1 MGGRLKQPRPS
12 LLRSVTLEN
21 GDLAWPLAE
30 KNGIPEATFRARLK
44 AGVSPDEAA
53 SRPVETRDFQGALQR
68 RKEAETRWLN
78 GLAQLDNGE
87 PAWPEAKAN
96 GISLTLFRA
105 RLDRGW
111 TGERAAKEAKRTVRE
126 NPNDPNEVEALE
138 NGVSARAY
146 RDRVRLG
153 WSKHDAAR
161 LRVR

>member
-12 LLRSVTLEN
+12 VLRSVTLEN

-30 KNGIPEATFRARLK
+30 KNGISEVTFRDRLR
-44 AGVSPDEAA
+44 AGLSPDDAA
-53 SRPVETRDFQGALQR
+53 TRPVESRNRQAALQR
-68 RKEAETRWLN
+68 RKEAESLWLN

-111 TGERAAKEAKRTVRE
+111 TGERAAKESKHLIRE
-126 NPNDPNEVEALE
+126 NPNDPDEVEALE